1 MNTKITLYHAN
12 WCGHC
17 KNFMPQ
23 WDALTKLLDKH
34 NISYEDFE
42 DARDGDEINKANIVG
57 FPTIRITKDDNH
69 YEYNGERSVDGILN
83 ELGIQ
88 VGGSN
93 SKRIMIKYTKC

>member
-23 WDALTKLLDKH
+23 WNALTKTLKKN
-34 NISYEDFE
+34 NIAYSDFE
-42 DARDGDEINKANIVG
+42 DTRDADVINSANIIG
-57 FPTIRITKDDNH
+57 FPTIRITKNNKE
-69 YEYNGERSVDGILN
+69 YEYNGERNVDAILN

-88 VGGSN
+88 AGGSK
-93 SKRIMIKYTKC
+93 SKRIMINYKY